1 MLVLVGT
8 VQDVTELLKSGHEK
22 IQNRDYA
29 GAIEDSNRAIEKAP
43 KEWRLYSLRGE
54 AKKWMGDLDGAILDH
69 TKAIELAPSEAG
81 PYLGR
86 AQVRHR
92 KKDLYGAIQD
102 YSEALRRAPESAD
115 LYGNRAV
122 LKLESSDYPGAIA
135 NCRKALELDP
145 KNPLA
150 HLNLGSAYWHVRDFD
165 AALSILSKVIEID
178 PRWASGYFM
187 RGMVGYSKGDCDAA
201 LKDADRAIE
210 LDAKDPDHHYL
221 RACCLMATGNG
232 KEAKAAFD
240 LALKTADEGW
250 TQRRRAESLLSVLPE
265 LTAGP
270 STLPFRRRILEK
282 GRELVTKGET
292 DKAIDILEETLRLDA
307 QSPEAHEAL
316 VGALLKRSD
325 PNRGDRRRANVLV
338 FDVVA
343 FEKGLSPQ
351 MQRYLKRRLIAD
363 PPQCPVARAPPDGR
377 RSLERRIGRRGLPQ
391 GRDAPVRGK
400 GQGRIRSSGDECRD
414 PRLPGRRVLPSQQ
427 GQLRHEANRRDGP
440 AGAAVD
446 DRAAEGRWGFR
457 RSRFRALSR
466 GPRDRDLGDERSL
479 WHIGLAIPQ
488 RPRAKGG

>member
-1 MLVLVGT
+1 
-8 VQDVTELLKSGHEK
+8 
-22 IQNRDYA
+22 
-29 GAIEDSNRAIEKAP
+29 
-43 KEWRLYSLRGE
+43 
-54 AKKWMGDLDGAILDH
+54 MGDLDGAILDH

-325 PNRGDRRRANVLV
+325 PNRGIAGGRTSSSLTS
-338 FDVVA
+338 
-343 FEKGLSPQ
+343 SP
-351 MQRYLKRRLIAD
+351 L
-363 PPQCPVARAPPDGR
+363 
-377 RSLERRIGRRGLPQ
+377 RRG
-391 GRDAPVRGK
+391 
-400 GQGRIRSSGDECRD
+400 C
-414 PRLPGRRVLPSQQ
+414 
-427 GQLRHEANRRDGP
+427 
-440 AGAAVD
+440 
-446 DRAAEGRWGFR
+446 
-457 RSRFRALSR
+457 
-466 GPRDRDLGDERSL
+466 
-479 WHIGLAIPQ
+479 
-488 RPRAKGG
+488 RPRCSGT